1 MFDALASL
9 AQRRRLAIV
18 LTAVVLFGAA
28 GAVGASVADRLDP
41 FGADDPDTESV
52 IADERLEDA
61 GYRGA
66 GVVVL
71 IEGVQLDQP
80 AGLARVREI
89 ERELL
94 ADPEVAG
101 VSGFLSTS
109 SSDFLSREDD
119 ATYLAVA
126 LATTEDKAQQEAADG
141 IRERLEGEA
150 GVSVGGPALAQRQVN
165 EQVEEDLRTAELL
178 AFPLLFLLSFVF
190 FRSLVAAAL
199 PLLVGG
205 LAILGTFFA
214 LRIAS
219 DVSGSGIISILPFS
233 QACEV
238 LSPLP

>member
-9 AQRRRLAIV
+9 AQRRRLAVV

-101 VSGFLSTS
+101 VSGFLSTE
-109 SSDFLSREDD
+109 L
-119 ATYLAVA
+119 
-126 LATTEDKAQQEAADG
+126 Q
-141 IRERLEGEA
+141 RL
-150 GVSVGGPALAQRQVN
+150 P
-165 EQVEEDLRTAELL
+165 
-178 AFPLLFLLSFVF
+178 
-190 FRSLVAAAL
+190 
-199 PLLVGG
+199 
-205 LAILGTFFA
+205 
-214 LRIAS
+214 IA
-219 DVSGSGIISILPFS
+219 
-233 QACEV
+233 
-238 LSPLP
+238 